1 MEAHLGRSVTFE
13 SLQYKPIAAGV
24 SEASIT
30 IGQLRRMSAQ
40 LFRLEPGAKLEAAV
54 PEGSDGYL
62 FMLTGTG
69 RITVDGN
76 EKPIECESFAAVG
89 ERRALSL
96 VNSSDKL
103 AEIVYVLAPPPGSAQ
118 EHKGLAE
125 PLIVT
130 SRANAPTFYIADQK
144 KNRRYFVSKEAAK
157 TERGHAMIVEYEK
170 DTETVMHH
178 HPDAESMFV
187 PLTGNI
193 RFIVNGEPIVLKR
206 GQAVYFPIND
216 RHALRCA
223 EGTTSA
229 SFLEF
234 HIPGAFTTVKEQK

>member
-1 MEAHLGRSVTFE
+1 MGRAVTFDTL
-13 SLQYKPIAAGV
+13 SFQPVATGV
-24 SEASIT
+24 SEAAIT
-30 IGQLRRMSAQ
+30 TGDVEKMA
-40 LFRLEPGAKLEAAV
+40 AKFIQVAPKATLNAAV
-54 PEGSDGYL
+54 PEGSDAYL
-62 FMLTGTG
+62 FLLEGSGHIAVGGAEEAINQET
-69 RITVDGN
+69 
-76 EKPIECESFAAVG
+76 FAAIR
-89 ERRALSL
+89 EKENYTLSNPSAKTIKA
-96 VNSSDKL
+96 VF
-103 AEIVYVLAPPPGSAQ
+103 VLAPPPGSQ
-118 EHKGLAE
+118 SKHQGLSSA
-125 PLIVT
+125 LAVM
-130 SRANAPTFYIADQK
+130 SRANAPTFYVADQK

-178 HPDAESMFV
+178 HPNAESMFV

-193 RFIVNGEPIVLKR
+193 RFVVNGEPIVLKR

>member
-1 MEAHLGRSVTFE
+1 
-13 SLQYKPIAAGV
+13 
-24 SEASIT
+24 
-30 IGQLRRMSAQ
+30 
-40 LFRLEPGAKLEAAV
+40 
-54 PEGSDGYL
+54 
-62 FMLTGTG
+62 MLTGTG

-89 ERRALSL
+89 ERRVLSL